1 MSPAA
6 GPGGAAGGSPGGGAG
21 GGPGLRVEHEDGVA
35 WLTLDRP
42 ERRNAIDR
50 ATRRALVDAAE
61 AAEADPAIR
70 VVVLTGAGDAFCA
83 GTDLKE
89 APPEESSHPIADPLP
104 RLAGAIEHLS
114 KPVIAAVNGPAA
126 GGGFELALA
135 ADLRIASATAT
146 FSLPE
151 VRVGSL
157 PGSGG
162 TQRLFHAVPSAV
174 AWKLLL
180 TGQPID
186 AAEAYRVG
194 LVSDVVA
201 PRALHGAAGAI
212 ASAIV
217 ANAPL
222 SVRAAKLA
230 GRSALESGLATGLG
244 FERALWALLAT
255 TEDRAEGRAAFRE
268 GRPPRYRGR

>member
-1 MSPAA
+1 VSPEPSRDA
-6 GPGGAAGGSPGGGAG
+6 G
-21 GGPGLRVEHEDGVA
+21 LVIEHVHA
-35 WLTLDRP
+35 VCWLTIDRP
-42 ERRNAIDR
+42 GRRNAIDR
-50 ATRRALVDAAE
+50 ETRRALVDAAA
-61 AAEADPAIR
+61 AAEADEAVR
-70 VVVLTGAGDAFCA
+70 VVVLIGAGHTFCA

-89 APPEESSHPIADPLP
+89 PPPSAPAHPFVDPVP
-104 RLAGAIEHLS
+104 RMAAPIEALT
-114 KPVIAAVNGPAA
+114 KPVIAAINGPAA
-126 GGGFELALA
+126 GGGLELALA
-135 ADLRIASATAT
+135 ADLRIASTEAT

-162 TQRLFHAVPSAV
+162 TQRLFAAVPSAV

-180 TGQPID
+180 TAQPID
-186 AAEAYRVG
+186 ASEALRVG

-201 PRALHGAAGAI
+201 PEDLRSTVATIAA
-212 ASAIV
+212 SIV

-230 GRSALESGLATGLG
+230 GSAALERGLDAGLA
-244 FERALWALLAT
+244 FERSLWALLAT

-268 GRPPRYRGR
+268 GRQPKYRGR

>member
-1 MSPAA
+1 MID
-6 GPGGAAGGSPGGGAG
+6 
-21 GGPGLRVEHEDGVA
+21 GLRLHRDGSVA

-42 ERRNAIDR
+42 ERRNAISLAMR
-50 ATRRALVDAAE
+50 GALREATDDL
-61 AAEADPAIR
+61 EADPDVR
-70 VVVLTGAGDAFCA
+70 VVVLTGAGESFCA

-89 APPEESSHPIADPLP
+89 APAEPRPHPLADPTPPIAAAID
-104 RLAGAIEHLS
+104 RLT

-135 ADLRIASATAT
+135 CDLRLAASNAT
-146 FSLPE
+146 FGLPE

-162 TQRLFHAVPSAV
+162 TQRLFEALPAAV

-180 TGQPID
+180 SGDPID
-186 AAEAYRVG
+186 AAEAHRLG
-194 LVSDVVA
+194 LVSDVTA
-201 PRALHGAAGAI
+201 PAELQAATQAI
-212 ASAIV
+212 AERIA

-222 SVRAAKLA
+222 SVRAAKAAARSGRDQGMAA
-230 GRSALESGLATGLG
+230 GLALERS
-244 FERALWALLAT
+244 LWALLAT

-268 GRPPRYRGR
+268 RRPPNYRGR

>member
-1 MSPAA
+1 VSDTTVP
-6 GPGGAAGGSPGGGAG
+6 
-21 GGPGLRVEHEDGVA
+21 GPGLRIERVGPVA
-35 WLTLDRP
+35 WLTLNRP

-50 ATRRALVDAAE
+50 TTREALLAAGTELE
-61 AAEADPAIR
+61 AADEVR
-70 VVVLTGAGDAFCA
+70 VVVITGAGEAFCA
-83 GTDLKE
+83 GTDLKDVPAE
-89 APPEESSHPIADPLP
+89 PPPHPLAERLP
-104 RLAGAIEHLS
+104 RISAALDRMS
-114 KPVIAAVNGPAA
+114 KPIIAAVNGPAA
-126 GGGFELALA
+126 GGGLELVLA
-135 ADLRIASATAT
+135 ADLRIASSTAT

-162 TQRLFHAVPSAV
+162 TQRLFRAVPSAV

-186 AAEAYRVG
+186 AATAERTG
-194 LVSDVVA
+194 LVSDVVS
-201 PRALHGAAGAI
+201 PDQLRPTVEGLAAAI
-212 ASAIV
+212 A

-222 SVRAAKLA
+222 SVRAAKAA
-230 GRSALESGLATGLG
+230 GRAALESGLEAGFD

-268 GRPPRYRGR
+268 HRTPRYRGR

>member
-1 MSPAA
+1 VTE
-6 GPGGAAGGSPGGGAG
+6 GPVGAAG
-21 GGPGLRVEHEDGVA
+21 LRTELADGVA
-35 WLTLDRP
+35 WLILDRP
-42 ERRNAIDR
+42 ARRNAIDR
-50 ATRRALVDAAE
+50 ATRFALLE
-61 AAEADPAIR
+61 AAADLEASPDVR
-70 VVVLTGAGDAFCA
+70 VVVITGAGTSFCA
-83 GTDLKE
+83 GTDLKD
-89 APPEESSHPIADPLP
+89 APLEDPPHPLADHLP
-104 RLAGAIEHLS
+104 RISAALDGIS
-114 KPVIAAVNGPAA
+114 KPVIAAINGPAA
-126 GGGFELALA
+126 GGGLEIALA
-135 ADLRIASATAT
+135 ADLRIASSEAT

-162 TQRLFHAVPSAV
+162 TQRLFRALPSAV

-186 AAEAYRVG
+186 AAEALRTG

-201 PRALHGAAGAI
+201 PAELRPVTEAVARAI
-212 ASAIV
+212 A

-222 SVRAAKLA
+222 SLRAAKVA
-230 GRSALESGLATGLG
+230 GRAALEAGQSTGLD

-268 GRPPRYRGR
+268 HRAPRYRGR

>member
-1 MSPAA
+1 MID
-6 GPGGAAGGSPGGGAG
+6 
-21 GGPGLRVEHEDGVA
+21 GLRLHRDGSVA

-42 ERRNAIDR
+42 ERRNAITLAMRGALRD
-50 ATRRALVDAAE
+50 ATDDL
-61 AAEADPAIR
+61 EADPDVR
-70 VVVLTGAGDAFCA
+70 VVVLTGAGETFCA

-89 APPEESSHPIADPLP
+89 VPAEPRPHPLADPTPPIAAAID
-104 RLAGAIEHLS
+104 RLT

-135 ADLRIASATAT
+135 CDLRVAASNAT
-146 FSLPE
+146 FALPE

-162 TQRLFHAVPSAV
+162 TQRLFEALPAAV

-180 TGQPID
+180 SGDPID
-186 AAEAYRVG
+186 AAEAHRLG
-194 LVSDVVA
+194 LVSDVTA
-201 PRALHGAAGAI
+201 PAELQAATQAI
-212 ASAIV
+212 AERIA

-222 SVRAAKLA
+222 SVRAAKAAARSGRDQRMAA
-230 GRSALESGLATGLG
+230 GLALERS
-244 FERALWALLAT
+244 LWALLAT

-268 GRPPRYRGR
+268 RRPPNYRGR

>member
-1 MSPAA
+1 VNKGTTGRS
-6 GPGGAAGGSPGGGAG
+6 
-21 GGPGLRVEHEDGVA
+21 GLRIERDGGVA
-35 WLTLDRP
+35 WLILDRP

-50 ATRRALVDAAE
+50 ATRLALVDAATVL
-61 AAEADPAIR
+61 EADQDVL
-70 VVVLTGAGDAFCA
+70 VVVITGAGQTFCA

-89 APPEESSHPIADPLP
+89 PPSDQPAHPLVDPLP
-104 RLAGAIEHLS
+104 RLASALEGLT
-114 KPVIAAVNGPAA
+114 KPIIAAVNGPAA
-126 GGGFELALA
+126 GGGLELALA
-135 ADLRIASATAT
+135 ADLRIASTAAT

-162 TQRLFHAVPSAV
+162 TQRLFGAIPSAV
-174 AWKLLL
+174 AWKMLL
-180 TGQPID
+180 TGAPID
-186 AAEAYRVG
+186 AQEAYRVG
-194 LVSDVVA
+194 LVSDIVA
-201 PRALHGAAGAI
+201 PADLRLATEALAR
-212 ASAIV
+212 AIV
-217 ANAPL
+217 ENAPL

-230 GRSALESGLATGLG
+230 GRVALERGFDAGLA

>member
-1 MSPAA
+1 MSE
-6 GPGGAAGGSPGGGAG
+6 GAAGW
-21 GGPGLRVEHEDGVA
+21 PGLRLERNDGVA
-35 WLTLDRP
+35 WLIIDRP

-50 ATRRALVDAAE
+50 ETRRALVDAA
-61 AAEADPAIR
+61 AALEADPEVR
-70 VVVLTGAGDAFCA
+70 VVVITGAGKTFCA

-89 APPEESSHPIADPLP
+89 PPPGTPAHPFVDPLP
-104 RLAGAIEHLS
+104 RLTASLEGLT

-126 GGGFELALA
+126 GGGLEIVLA
-135 ADLRIASATAT
+135 ADLRLASANAT

-162 TQRLFHAVPSAV
+162 TQRLFTAMPSAM
-174 AWKLLL
+174 AWKMLL

-186 AAEAYRVG
+186 AHEAHRVG

-201 PRALHGAAGAI
+201 PDELRPATDAI
-212 ASAIV
+212 ARAIV
-217 ANAPL
+217 ENAPL

-230 GRSALESGLATGLG
+230 GRAALDRGLQSGLA

-255 TEDRAEGRAAFRE
+255 TEDRAEGRAAFRD
-268 GRPPRYRGR
+268 GRPSRYRGR